1 MQLTGSEFTR
11 ASALYGN
18 DLATFPDFP
27 AEIRAPAGTLAG
39 VSGFQIN
46 FSSREVFTP
55 GDRPDVLV
63 AMNPAAL
70 KTNISDL
77 APGGMLIVNL
87 GAFSPANVE
96 RAGYKQN
103 PLEDGSLDKYRV
115 YKIDISKLTQNA
127 CDGLGLSTKEVARC
141 KNFWALGLMFWM
153 YNRPTEREHDSI
165 RAKFAKLPQI
175 AEANLRA
182 FKAGYNYGETTEI
195 FDASYV
201 VRPAQLPPGT
211 YRNITGNGAAALGFV
226 TASQKSG
233 LQLFLGSYPITPAS
247 DVLHELAGYKQF
259 GVITFQA
266 EDEIAGLTAALGA
279 SFGGKLALTTTS
291 GPGVAL
297 KSEAMGLAVMLELPV
312 VIMDIQ
318 RGGPSTGLPTKT
330 EQADLL
336 QVMYGRNGECPLP
349 IVAARSPADCFW
361 TALEAVRIAI
371 THMTPVVF
379 LSDGYLANGAE
390 PWQIPNAADIP
401 PIKVSFRTDPEGF
414 FPYLRDAHT
423 LARPWA
429 IPGTPGLEHR
439 VGGLEKDYLTGNVSY
454 DPINHERM
462 VKTRAAKVAAVAQD
476 IPPTA
481 ILGEP
486 RGDLL
491 VVGWGGTYGAITQA
505 VGFMRGK
512 GYSVSSVHLRHL
524 NPLPPDLG
532 EIIARFDKVL
542 VPELNNGQLIRLLR
556 ADYLVDAIGLNKIQG
571 KPFKVVEITAKIE
584 ELTGPAGKARTVT
597 PLRAVE
603 R

>member
-1 MQLTGSEFTR
+1 MEGETRSPSLPMAPATPKRTEEVETVVIRFCGDSGDGMQLTGSEFTR

-182 FKAGYNYGETTEI
+182 FKAGYNYGETAEI

-201 VRPAQLPPGT
+201 VKPAKLKPGL
-211 YRNITGNGAAALGFV
+211 YRNITGNSAAALGFV
-226 TASQKSG
+226 TASRKSG
-233 LQLFLGSYPITPAS
+233 LSLFLGSYPITPAS
-247 DVLHELAGYKQF
+247 DVLHELSSYKHF
-259 GVITFQA
+259 GVVTFQA
-266 EDEIAGLTAALGA
+266 EDEIAGITAAIGA
-279 SFGGKLALTTTS
+279 AFGGKLALTTTS

-312 VIMDIQ
+312 IIMDIQ

-349 IVAARSPADCFW
+349 VVAAKSPADCF
-361 TALEAVRIAI
+361 
-371 THMTPVVF
+371 F
-379 LSDGYLANGAE
+379 
-390 PWQIPNAADIP
+390 
-401 PIKVSFRTDPEGF
+401 
-414 FPYLRDAHT
+414 
-423 LARPWA
+423 
-429 IPGTPGLEHR
+429 
-439 VGGLEKDYLTGNVSY
+439 
-454 DPINHERM
+454 
-462 VKTRAAKVAAVAQD
+462 
-476 IPPTA
+476 TA
-481 ILGEP
+481 IE
-486 RGDLL
+486 
-491 VVGWGGTYGAITQA
+491 A
-505 VGFMRGK
+505 
-512 GYSVSSVHLRHL
+512 
-524 NPLPPDLG
+524 
-532 EIIARFDKVL
+532 
-542 VPELNNGQLIRLLR
+542 
-556 ADYLVDAIGLNKIQG
+556 
-571 KPFKVVEITAKIE
+571 
-584 ELTGPAGKARTVT
+584 
-597 PLRAVE
+597 
-603 R
+603 